1 MPTILGSLN
10 LNAPFGAEKEL
21 QGLSKA
27 IPERPLLKKIFS
39 RNGKPQDD
47 GDKIGK
53 QITTLKL
60 QYKEDKKFL
69 DKVSKVEENY
79 KKCYGK
85 DPANPG
91 EVDCFGKN
99 ILEKWNSCN
108 SALEEFERNFG
119 KKISEYEAIANDIE
133 KISEKVNNI
142 KNIGKYKEN
151 DAILGKKM
159 EDYNKELEIQNEIVR
174 CYKEVKSLVSG
185 LLQLKFELKTRRMNW
200 GEACKIIEACYESI
214 SSKNKCVAE
223 FKDKKL
229 DIKELINIKNEI
241 DKNAKEREKFE
252 ERFPELYVFDNNMG
266 TSGKKFDIKDL
277 ESIKKAAGD
286 YGKYVLK
293 EPIKVSDV
301 VNGKTVEEQY
311 DHAKGDS
318 IFSVKGPY
326 YILVDSSGKQYEKYK
341 HGTYDCLNRT
351 KDFKPAAEEE
361 ATEVLK
367 NLWRNRGV
375 YVDK

>member
-21 QGLSKA
+21 QELSQA

-229 DIKELINIKNEI
+229 DIKELINIKNGI
-241 DKNAKEREKFE
+241 DKNAEEREEFE
-252 ERFPELYVFDNNMG
+252 EEFLKLYAFDDNMG
-266 TSGKKFDIKDL
+266 LPKNDSGREYASKELKDIKEKLRTINESYAEKVRTTSIGVREVVLGKK
-277 ESIKKAAGD
+277 
-286 YGKYVLK
+286 
-293 EPIKVSDV
+293 
-301 VNGKTVEEQY
+301 NVEIQY
-311 DHAKGDS
+311 DHTGDWT
-318 IFSVKGPY
+318 GPQ
-326 YILVDSSGKQYEKYK
+326 YILVNSKGKQYKKY
-341 HGTYDCLNRT
+341 TDCLNRI
-351 KDFKPAAEEE
+351 KSARLDAENE

-367 NLWRNRGV
+367 NLWKNRGV
-375 YVDK
+375 YVNK